1 MPQLV
6 QVVVTLAVAA
16 YSSMLI
22 LGLPGPGAI
31 ILGGGLALSST
42 AVAMQV
48 NCLACLAAFATL
60 NSMAPCLSARQGL
73 VHVAPAQRLAKTHLA
88 TALTRCRLH

>member
-1 MPQLV
+1 MLLTV

-48 NCLACLAAFATL
+48 GCPSC
-60 NSMAPCLSARQGL
+60 
-73 VHVAPAQRLAKTHLA
+73 
-88 TALTRCRLH
+88 